1 MWHVVVRDTKHFD
14 STGDTLYC
22 QHDVVWRHGN
32 NDKVMMM
39 NDQADCISQVYAID
53 SLQSQ
58 QLYAL
63 KPLMQDFK
71 IPNAIAMQQ
80 EYYQYLVKEV
90 ASQPKPNSND
100 HRYYHSQKAT
110 LCPGSTTLT
119 RLRH

>member
-1 MWHVVVRDTKHFD
+1 MIR
-14 STGDTLYC
+14 
-22 QHDVVWRHGN
+22 
-32 NDKVMMM
+32 
-39 NDQADCISQVYAID
+39 ADCISQVYAID

-63 KPLMQDFK
+63 KPLMQGFQ

-80 EYYQYLVKEV
+80 EYYHDPVKGV
-90 ASQPKPNSND
+90 VSQPEPNSND
-100 HRYYHSQKAT
+100 HRYYHSQEAT